1 MPTYEFEAMDAT
13 GMEIKDEI
21 DAPNEAEAQAMIR
34 QMGYFVTKIVPQ
46 RPYSGRH
53 GPGVHGQGLDDKIH
67 FSVDLKYIYYG
78 GIFILGLVFGLVV
91 ALAVAAS

>member
-21 DAPNEAEAQAMIR
+21 DAPTEEEAQAMIR
-34 QMGYFVTKIVPQ
+34 QMGYFVTKIVPAGGIGHFG
-46 RPYSGRH
+46 PGRH
-53 GPGVHGQGLDDKIH
+53 VHEDHKIE
-67 FSVDLKYIYYG
+67 FSVDLRYIYYG
-78 GIFILGLVFGLVV
+78 GIFVLGLVLGLVI